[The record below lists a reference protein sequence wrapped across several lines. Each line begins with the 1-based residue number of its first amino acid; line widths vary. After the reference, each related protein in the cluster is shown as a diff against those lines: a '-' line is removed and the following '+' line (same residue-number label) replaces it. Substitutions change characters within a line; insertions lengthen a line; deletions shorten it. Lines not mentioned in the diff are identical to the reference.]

1 MRPAAPRWDCMFLTP
16 QLRERVVVGM
26 GQEWGLR
33 PGWSEGGE
41 GRNVDVPEHRNNF
54 REEQEKSGS
63 PSHIKPWLG
72 TGEPLPGVG
81 VGVAV
86 GSCP

>member
-1 MRPAAPRWDCMFLTP
+1 M
-16 QLRERVVVGM
+16 
-26 GQEWGLR
+26 
-33 PGWSEGGE
+33 
-41 GRNVDVPEHRNNF
+41 DVPEHRNNF